1 MTKQEIYID
10 YNDSFEYHG
19 STVIERTR
27 NRAGITIKRDWILF
41 DSVEEAAD
49 YFYNNCGESGQK
61 SIHLN

>member
-19 STVIERTR
+19 CTVIERTR

-49 YFYNNCGESGQK
+49 YFYNNCGESRQK
-61 SIHLN
+61 CIHLN